1 MSNRDE
7 IRDAMERLLSGSAQH
22 TNGRL
27 TRTNLALEAGVGRAT
42 LYRQPDLLAEW
53 IRRVEE
59 SDTNGAPISAEATVA
74 RLTRQ
79 LDDERVRRI
88 RAERIADGLAMVVAE
103 LYRILET
110 DDGEP
115 HPFTRV
121 VSIVSESPGPKIS
134 L

>member
-22 TNGRL
+22 TDGRM
-27 TRTNLALEAGVGRAT
+27 TRTNLASEAGVGRAT
-42 LYRQPDLLAEW
+42 LYRQPDLVAEW

-59 SDTNGAPISAEATVA
+59 SDASGAPVSAEATVA

-79 LDDERVRRI
+79 LDDERVRRV
-88 RAERIADGLAMVVAE
+88 RAERIADGLALVVAE

-110 DDGEP
+110 DDGGP
-115 HPFTRV
+115 HPLARV
-121 VSIVSESPGPKIS
+121 VRINSDATASDS
-134 L
+134 